1 MDQLQASLHSEFA
14 VHEAICKTIP
24 GISGI
29 VQCLPSDPNA
39 SAFDDLDN
47 DEPMHDDNAVS
58 ETQDQMIPNFLRPV
72 TMSSTLQLPYSIL
85 KLTLRKQ
92 QANRHLNLLNHC

>member
-14 VHEAICKTIP
+14 VHEVIWKTIP

-39 SAFDDLDN
+39 SAL
-47 DEPMHDDNAVS
+47 
-58 ETQDQMIPNFLRPV
+58 MIW
-72 TMSSTLQLPYSIL
+72 TMMSIGMMTMQYHRL
-85 KLTLRKQ
+85 KIKWYQ
-92 QANRHLNLLNHC
+92 IFPGQ

>member
-29 VQCLPSDPNA
+29 IQCLPSDPNA
-39 SAFDDLDN
+39 SAFDDL
-47 DEPMHDDNAVS
+47 EMMS
-58 ETQDQMIPNFLRPV
+58 QCTMTMRYQRPK
-72 TMSSTLQLPYSIL
+72 I
-85 KLTLRKQ
+85 K
-92 QANRHLNLLNHC
+92 